1 MGHRV
6 AQEDGGRNEA
16 EGKERLVWA
25 PALFWEIEQG
35 PLLGIALTGV
45 F

>member
-16 EGKERLVWA
+16 EDKERLVWA
-25 PALFWEIEQG
+25 RFV
-35 PLLGIALTGV
+35 LGD
-45 F
+45 